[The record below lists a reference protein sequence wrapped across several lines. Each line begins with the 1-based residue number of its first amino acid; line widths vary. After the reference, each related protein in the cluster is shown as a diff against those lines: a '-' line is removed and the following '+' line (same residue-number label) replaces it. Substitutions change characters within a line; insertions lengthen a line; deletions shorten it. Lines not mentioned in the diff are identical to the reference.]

1 MKRDKDK
8 LSDYIDSLNEEKKP
22 KTHESFNESLEMEK
36 LVYVHEGIDFE
47 KSNKKRK
54 VLKNVRYFGGVYN
67 NSENLWLEV
76 SEYIY
81 KQYDVDF
88 LETVY
93 ISGDGES
100 WIRQGVNWLSKS
112 KFVLDRYHLQKYVR
126 VATTHLNDEAIS
138 KIYRTL

>member
-1 MKRDKDK
+1 MRRVREIQ
-8 LSDYIDSLNEEKKP
+8 LCPNLYML
-22 KTHESFNESLEMEK
+22 
-36 LVYVHEGIDFE
+36 HEGIDFE

-93 ISGDGES
+93 ISGDGAS

-112 KFVLDRYHLQKYVR
+112 KFVLDRYQS
-126 VATTHLNDEAIS
+126 S
-138 KIYRTL
+138 KIS